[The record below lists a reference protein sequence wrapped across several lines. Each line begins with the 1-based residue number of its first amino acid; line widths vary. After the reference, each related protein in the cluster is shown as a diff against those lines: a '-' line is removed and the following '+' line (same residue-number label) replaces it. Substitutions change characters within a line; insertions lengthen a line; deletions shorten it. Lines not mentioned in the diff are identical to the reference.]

1 MTHDLKDRFESEQ
14 HLTGTWVSIG
24 HPTVAEVSASVGFD
38 FVLIDTEHTTISLE
52 TLENMVR
59 AVEAAPGDTEVVVRV
74 PWNDHVRLKRV
85 LDIGVG
91 GVMIPMIDSRREA
104 ESLVEA
110 VRYPP
115 EGIRG
120 VASGRAT
127 GDGRNF
133 EEYVGNAGDSLLTIV
148 QIETESGL
156 ANVDE
161 IASLDGVD
169 SLFVGPADLSA
180 SLGAFGD
187 FESDAFEDAVDAV
200 VGAGDDQGLP
210 VGTLTTDTDAVEDR
224 LAQGFDYLVVGK
236 DTATLAAAD
245 RAALRTYE
253 QAAESATGT
262 PTQSD

>member
-1 MTHDLKDRFESEQ
+1 MTHVRDAIRAGDRP
-14 HLTGTWVSIG
+14 LGTWISIG
-24 HPTVAEVSASVGFD
+24 HPTVAEGLSHLDLD
-38 FVLIDTEHTTISLE
+38 FVLIDMEHTTMSLE
-52 TLENMVR
+52 TVESMAR
-59 AVEAAPGDTEVVVRV
+59 AVDAAPGRTNAVVRV
-74 PWNDHVRLKRV
+74 PWNDPVRLKRV
-85 LDIGVG
+85 VDIGVA
-91 GVMIPMIDSRREA
+91 GVMIPMISSRREA

-180 SLGAFGD
+180 SLGVFGE

-200 VGAGDDQGLP
+200 VDAGDGQGLP
-210 VGTLTTDTDAVEDR
+210 VGTLTTDPDDVEDR
-224 LAQGFDYLVVGK
+224 LGQGFDYLIVGK

-245 RAALRTYE
+245 RAALSAYE
-253 QAAESATGT
+253 QAAESVTGT